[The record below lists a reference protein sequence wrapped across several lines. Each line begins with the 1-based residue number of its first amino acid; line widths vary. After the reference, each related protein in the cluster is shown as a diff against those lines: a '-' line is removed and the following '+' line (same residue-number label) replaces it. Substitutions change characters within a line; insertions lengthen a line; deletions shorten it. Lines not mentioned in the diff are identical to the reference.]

1 MLVDRYGRVIRHLRI
16 SVTTRCNLNC
26 IYCHMEGEKPS
37 GDEMS
42 VDEIARI
49 CKAFYDLGVQKV
61 KITGGE
67 PLLRKD
73 IIEIVQEMP
82 PFKDIS
88 IVTNGTLLS
97 KLAYELKEAGLHR
110 INVSLDTLKEERY
123 RFITG
128 KNMLKNVID
137 GIHSAYDAELF
148 PIKLNMVVLR
158 GINDDEIEDLL
169 EFASN
174 FNRNN
179 EIKVILQ
186 LIEVVNMPNY
196 HLDLSK
202 LESKFS
208 SIAER
213 IIVRGLHKRRQ
224 FIFGNKAV
232 EFVRPFH
239 GEFCMHCTRIRVTSD
254 GKIKPCLLRNDNL
267 VDLRGLSYE
276 ETIKAIK
283 RAVAL
288 REPFFKNA

>member
-1 MLVDRYGRVIRHLRI
+1 MLVDRYGRAIRHLRI

-26 IYCHMEGEKPS
+26 IYCHMEGENPS
-37 GDEMS
+37 GNEMS
-42 VDEIARI
+42 VDEIAKI

-73 IIEIVQEMP
+73 IVEIVQEMP

-110 INVSLDTLKEERY
+110 VNVSLDTLNEDRY
-123 RFITG
+123 KLITG
-128 KNMLKNVID
+128 KNMLKKVID
-137 GIHSAYDAELF
+137 GIYSAYDAELF
-148 PIKLNMVVLR
+148 PIKLNMVVLK
-158 GINDDEIEDLL
+158 GINDDEIDGLL
-169 EFASN
+169 EFSSK
-174 FNRNN
+174 FNRS
-179 EIKVILQ
+179 EIRVILQ

-196 HLDLSK
+196 YFDPSK

-213 IIVRGLHKRRQ
+213 IIVRGLHGRKQ
-224 FIFGNKAV
+224 YIFKNKAV

-254 GKIKPCLLRNDNL
+254 GRIKPCLLRNDNL